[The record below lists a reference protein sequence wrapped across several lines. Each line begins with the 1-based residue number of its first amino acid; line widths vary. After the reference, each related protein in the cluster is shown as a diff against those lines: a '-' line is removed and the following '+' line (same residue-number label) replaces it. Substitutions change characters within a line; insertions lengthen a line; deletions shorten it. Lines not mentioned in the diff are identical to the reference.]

1 MISSASSERHGISGR
16 RNIGKK
22 IITKSETTRMEV
34 ICTAAV
40 IQEDQDPLEEKEEEL
55 KNNTEDTLYETE
67 EPINEREEETEK

>member
-1 MISSASSERHGISGR
+1 
-16 RNIGKK
+16 
-22 IITKSETTRMEV
+22 MEV

-67 EPINEREEETEK
+67 EPINEREEELNYYNEQPLYENEDLIVPSDLS